1 MTTVEEALG
10 RPDQSADARRARRV
24 AVHTFRPRRSWPA
37 VLTGIVVLAL
47 AVVSAAEVIAALAG
61 NPLHLIP
68 VDGAAGYAE
77 TTTWSEPSVQIASA
91 ILALIGLMLIVL
103 ALAPGSG
110 HWTAL
115 RTDDPALVVG
125 LTRPALRRAVAAAAQ
140 DVSGVDASDVTVR
153 GNRLRVHVRTGL
165 RDSEDLPA
173 QVTEAVER
181 RLAELAPLR
190 NMRINTDVR
199 YSEG

>member
-1 MTTVEEALG
+1 M
-10 RPDQSADARRARRV
+10 
-24 AVHTFRPRRSWPA
+24 HTFRPRRSWPA
-37 VLTGIVVLAL
+37 VLTGIVILAL

-61 NPLHLIP
+61 NPLRLVP
-68 VDGAAGYAE
+68 VGSATGYAE
-77 TTTWSEPSVQIASA
+77 AATWSEPSVQIASA
-91 ILALIGLMLIVL
+91 VLALIGLMLIVL

-140 DVSGVDASDVTVR
+140 GVSGVDGTDVTVR

-165 RDSEDLPA
+165 RDPADLPA
-173 QVTEAVER
+173 QVTEAVEH
-181 RLAELAPLR
+181 RLADLAPLR

-199 YSEG
+199 HSEV

>member
-10 RPDQSADARRARRV
+10 RPDQSAAARRARRV

-37 VLTGIVVLAL
+37 VITGLLVLAL
-47 AVVSAAEVIAALAG
+47 AVVAAAEVIAALAG
-61 NPLHLIP
+61 TPLRLFP
-68 VDGAAGYAE
+68 VGPAAGYAE
-77 TTTWSEPSVQIASA
+77 TATWSEPSVQIASA
-91 ILALIGLMLIVL
+91 VLALIGLLLIVL

-125 LTRPALRRAVAAAAQ
+125 LTRSALRRAVAAAAHG
-140 DVSGVDASDVTVR
+140 VSGVDGADVTVR

-165 RDSEDLPA
+165 RDSSDLPE
-173 QVTEAVER
+173 QVTRAVEE

-199 YSEG
+199 YTEG

>member
-10 RPDQSADARRARRV
+10 RPDQNGDARRARRV

-37 VLTGIVVLAL
+37 VITGIVVLAL

-61 NPLHLIP
+61 SPLRLIP
-68 VDGAAGYAE
+68 MEGATGYAAI
-77 TTTWSEPSVQIASA
+77 TTWSEPSVQIASA
-91 ILALIGLMLIVL
+91 VLALIGLMLIVL
-103 ALAPGSG
+103 ALAPGNG
-110 HWTAL
+110 YWTAL

-140 DVSGVDASDVTVR
+140 GVSGVDGADVAVR
-153 GNRLRVHVRTGL
+153 GNRLRVHARTGL
-165 RDSEDLPA
+165 RDSADLPA
-173 QVTEAVER
+173 RVTEAVEH

-199 YSEG
+199 YTEG